1 MKEYQNTQNNIF
13 LINNMIDK
21 PFFSINTI
29 DEFNSLKIS
38 MNKQNTKYTLN
49 NQQYDGEP
57 DVSFYTIIF
66 INDTKQIWTRGGFYS
81 EKILEE
87 LIKDEKIISI
97 SLNEIV
103 STINELIK
111 EVSGKYTL

>member
-1 MKEYQNTQNNIF
+1 
-13 LINNMIDK
+13 MIDK

-38 MNKQNTKYTLN
+38 MNKENTKYIQN
-49 NQQYDGEP
+49 NQPNDGTP

-66 INDTKQIWTRGGFYS
+66 IDDTKQIWTRGGFYS

-103 STINELIK
+103 LTINKLLKLLNEL
-111 EVSGKYTL
+111 

>member
-1 MKEYQNTQNNIF
+1 
-13 LINNMIDK
+13 MIDK
-21 PFFSINTI
+21 PFLSINTM

-38 MNKQNTKYTLN
+38 MNKQNTKYIQN
-49 NQQYDGEP
+49 NQQCDGEP

-66 INDTKQIWTRGGFYS
+66 IDDTKQIWTRGGFYS
-81 EKILEE
+81 EKILKEE

-111 EVSGKYTL
+111 KVSGESTL